1 MKLSEIGI
9 PNLVHDQFTVTS
21 FCGSADAGAATTPPI
36 TAAVAITP
44 AASPL
49 MRVLIMEPP
58 YGAPRLC
65 CSPVRAPTACSVE
78 SSAVLCQPPLWEA
91 AQGVRVGGQGALTR
105 WIPERVEERTTF
117 KDSVELYER
126 RGVGREF
133 GPRDYGP

>member
-49 MRVLIMEPP
+49 VRVLIMEPP

-65 CSPVRAPTACSVE
+65 CSPGASTNRVQCRAFSGPVST
-78 SSAVLCQPPLWEA
+78 SAVGGCA
-91 AQGVRVGGQGALTR
+91 GRARGRARRVDAMD
-105 WIPERVEERTTF
+105 PRTGRGTHDL